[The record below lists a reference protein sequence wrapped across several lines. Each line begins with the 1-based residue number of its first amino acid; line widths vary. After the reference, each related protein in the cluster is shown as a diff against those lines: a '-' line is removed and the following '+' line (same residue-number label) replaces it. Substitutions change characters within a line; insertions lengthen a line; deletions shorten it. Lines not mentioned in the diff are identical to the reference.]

1 MQTTYDNTTIGV
13 DLAKNVFYC
22 TELNR
27 NMKIVRQYRLKRT
40 QMLDYFGGLDPSKVS
55 CVAMEACGGAH
66 YWGRRLQG
74 LGLSVQLL
82 HPRFAKSY
90 TINNKTDANDSVGIA
105 EASRRP
111 RVHPVA
117 VKSVAQQDLSTLLR
131 NRDHAVKSRTMWC
144 NSIRAHLSER
154 GLVTGRSRTRLH
166 ELIYRVLGGE
176 LSEFE
181 RTDISDDFISM
192 LEYEFEQGCEIDRR
206 VRYYDA
212 RIREMSENM
221 DEVRRLQTIPGVGP
235 LTAVAL
241 VAAVGDGS
249 QFKDGRDMSA
259 WLGLVPRQNSSGGK
273 QRSGGITKT
282 GGTQLRTLLN
292 HGARAVVRSALRNE
306 KINDPM
312 HRKARKLH
320 PRIGHNKTTSAI
332 ANTLARICWAVLTT
346 GQDYN
351 PGIGAS
357 ADGFDKE

>member
-13 DLAKNVFYC
+13 DLAKSVFHC

-27 NMKIVRQYRLKRT
+27 NMKIVRQYRLKRS
-40 QMLDYFGGLDPSKVS
+40 QMLDFFGGLDASRIR
-55 CVAMEACGGAH
+55 CVTMEACGGAH

-74 LGLSVQLL
+74 LGLTVQLL
-82 HPRFAKSY
+82 HPKFAKTY

-111 RVHPVA
+111 RMHPVA

-131 NRDHAVKSRTMWC
+131 NRDQAVKSRTMWC

-154 GLVTGRSRTRLH
+154 GLVTGQSRTRLH
-166 ELIYRVLGGE
+166 ELIHRVVGGE

-192 LEYEFEQGCEIDRR
+192 LDFEFRHGCEIDLR
-206 VRYYDA
+206 VRFYDA
-212 RIREMSENM
+212 CIMAAGERIE
-221 DEVRRLQTIPGVGP
+221 EVQRLQTIPGIGP
-235 LTAVAL
+235 LTATSI

-259 WLGLVPRQNSSGGK
+259 WLGLVPRQHSSGGQ

-282 GGTQLRTLLN
+282 GDTQIRTLLN
-292 HGARAVVRSALRNE
+292 HGARSVIRSALG
-306 KINDPM
+306 NDGIKDPLY
-312 HRKARKLH
+312 RKARKLH

-332 ANTLARICWAVLTT
+332 ANTLARICWSVLTT

-357 ADGFDKE
+357 ADGFDKK